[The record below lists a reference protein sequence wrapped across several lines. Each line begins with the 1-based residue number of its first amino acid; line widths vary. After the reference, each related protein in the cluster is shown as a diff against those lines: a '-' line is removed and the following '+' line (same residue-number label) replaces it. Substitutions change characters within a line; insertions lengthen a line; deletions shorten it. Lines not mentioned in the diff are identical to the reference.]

1 MKLKCLFLT
10 VVALLFVFTGCNKDA
25 FFDEGSDAN
34 LKSAELKMVSISWDI
49 NVLLDEF
56 GINSGEY
63 TPIGKT
69 VEGTISHLGKLDG
82 ASFWKALRYDRY
94 NDVPYPYI
102 DYKITGKLVAAN
114 GDELNFSTE
123 GFMYTYGNEN
133 GVNWDE
139 KMYFSGGTGRFEN
152 VVGEGDA
159 IGVLFRNEQGIPVRV
174 TMHLEGVLSTVGS
187 SKK

>member
-10 VVALLFVFTGCNKDA
+10 IAAFLFLFNGCNKDA
-25 FFDEGSDAN
+25 FFDEGSN
-34 LKSAELKMVSISWDI
+34 VNQKSAELKMLPISWDI

-56 GINSGEY
+56 GISEGEY

-69 VEGTISHLGKLDG
+69 IEGTISHLGKLDG
-82 ASFWKALRYDRY
+82 ASFWKASQYDRHK
-94 NDVPYPYI
+94 DVPYHYI
-102 DYKITGKLVAAN
+102 DYIITGKLVAAN

-123 GFMYTYGNEN
+123 GLLYTQGNED
-133 GVNWDE
+133 GIFWDE

-159 IGVLFRNEQGIPVRV
+159 VGILVRNEQGLPVSMI
-174 TMHLEGVLSTVGS
+174 MHLEGVLSSVGS
-187 SKK
+187 SK